1 MKALEAVGLTAGYG
15 SLAACRDVD
24 LNVNDGEVVAL
35 LGPNG
40 AGKTTL
46 LRALAGAIR
55 PMRGTVKLAGE
66 PISAAPHSR
75 FRRGLVMIPEER
87 AIFARQSVRDNLR
100 LGRNGLAALDHF
112 PELTPLLSRR
122 AGLLSGGEQQMVSI
136 GRALA
141 ADPKVLLI
149 DELSIGLAPL
159 IVDRLLA
166 AVRTAAKERNVAVLL
181 VEQQARRALEA
192 SDRFYVMKQGTV
204 NSADNEQVT
213 LETLGDT
220 YFSTAQSLT
229 TQKMQT

>member
-1 MKALEAVGLTAGYG
+1 
-15 SLAACRDVD
+15 
-24 LNVNDGEVVAL
+24 
-35 LGPNG
+35 
-40 AGKTTL
+40 
-46 LRALAGAIR
+46 
-55 PMRGTVKLAGE
+55 
-66 PISAAPHSR
+66 
-75 FRRGLVMIPEER
+75 MIPEER

-100 LGRNGLAALDHF
+100 LGRNGLAALDYF

-166 AVRTAAKERNVAVLL
+166 VVRTASRERNVAVLL

-204 NSADNEQVT
+204 SSADNEQVT

-229 TQKMQT
+229 TQNKQT